1 MAVHKEVSFFA
12 YLLVLG
18 LMFLLVSA
26 THHDDHDPKPCSREC
41 GDFSYGICPRS
52 EGSPRNPICTTCCA
66 GYKGCHYYSAD
77 GKFICEGESDPR
89 KPNEHCPRE
98 CDHKIAYSKC
108 PRSEGPTIVK
118 PTGCTSCCTGYKGCY
133 YYSKKGKFVCEGKS
147 DEPKSCSQ
155 KCDPK
160 VSYMTCPHTGST
172 YHTGVCVNC
181 CTAKAGCNLY
191 SHDGSLICIGDPKNH

>member
-1 MAVHKEVSFFA
+1 MAVHKDVTFFA
-12 YLLVLG
+12 CLLVL
-18 LMFLLVSA
+18 
-26 THHDDHDPKPCSREC
+26 C
-41 GDFSYGICPRS
+41 YGICPRS

-77 GKFICEGESDPR
+77 GKLICEGESDPR

-108 PRSEGPTIVK
+108 PRSEGQTIIK
-118 PTGCTSCCTGYKGCY
+118 PTGCTSCCTGYGLLLLH
-133 YYSKKGKFVCEGKS
+133 
-147 DEPKSCSQ
+147 DEPKGCSQ
-155 KCDPK
+155 ECDPK
-160 VSYMTCPHTGST
+160 VSYMTCPSTGST

-191 SHDGSLICIGDPKNH
+191 SHDGSLICIGNPKNH